1 MQIENEESIVG
12 PKFYDIV
19 SFGRAKSD
27 AALHMKK
34 KIIIVLGITA
44 LSALVAFRMVTYLH
58 YKSAEHYVEKHYIFD
73 KGFPGNPKKPS
84 ASSNTL
90 LSDGTATGKTLEF
103 FQFLQQRFAVKSIN
117 ELDEH
122 YNKVRGYLDARFNK
136 TDASRLFEMYKK
148 YMGCVIELGNNPK
161 YRAKTP
167 DPKLLLML
175 LYKGQSFRRDRL
187 GKETADTL
195 FGMDVKEREYLL
207 RRSLIIGNNTLYG
220 KEKESGLQK
229 LKYDMW
235 NNEVISIGED
245 SNPYNLYQLKL
256 LLYQKDLAELGE
268 GERAPKIQEFRKEF
282 FSKGQIKRLSEVDD
296 RIAKEKEIIE
306 RYRAAEQ
313 RVLNLK
319 DIRQEEKDKRIKSL
333 QEEFFGKEAE
343 AFRRR
348 EAMRKGTDK

>member
-1 MQIENEESIVG
+1 MS
-12 PKFYDIV
+12 
-19 SFGRAKSD
+19 
-27 AALHMKK
+27 KK
-34 KIIIVLGITA
+34 KRFFIVLVIA
-44 LSALVAFRMVTYLH
+44 AISAFVALVAFRVANYLH
-58 YKSAEHYVEKHYIFD
+58 YKIDENYLEKHYIFD
-73 KGFPGNPKKPS
+73 KGFPGNLKKPS

-103 FQFLQQRFAVKSIN
+103 FRFLQQRFAVKSIN

-148 YMGCVIELGNNPK
+148 YMECVIELGNNPK

-187 GKETADTL
+187 GKENADAL

-207 RRSLIIGNNTLYG
+207 RRSLIIGDNTLYG
-220 KEKESGLQK
+220 KDKEGRLQK

-235 NNEVISIGED
+235 DDEVISIGED
-245 SNPYNLYQLKL
+245 SNPYNRYQLKMQ
-256 LLYQKDLAELGE
+256 LYQKDLAEMSE
-268 GERAPKIQEFRKEF
+268 GDRKLKIEEFRKEF
-282 FSKGQIKRLSEVDD
+282 FSKEQMKRLSEVDD
-296 RIAKEKEIIE
+296 RIAKGKENIE

-313 RVLNLK
+313 RILNLK
-319 DIRQEEKDKRIKSL
+319 DITQEEKDKRIKSL
-333 QEEFFGKEAE
+333 QEEFFGKETE

-348 EAMRKGTDK
+348 EAMRKGTEK

>member
-1 MQIENEESIVG
+1 
-12 PKFYDIV
+12 
-19 SFGRAKSD
+19 
-27 AALHMKK
+27 MKK

-44 LSALVAFRMVTYLH
+44 LSALVAFRMATYLN
-58 YKSAEHYVEKHYIFD
+58 YKIAEHYVEKHYIFD

-103 FQFLQQRFAVKSIN
+103 FRFLQQRFAVKSIN

-122 YNKVRGYLDARFNK
+122 YNKVWGYLDVRFNK

-148 YMGCVIELGNNPK
+148 YMECVIELGNNPK

-167 DPKLLLML
+167 NPKLLLML

-187 GKETADTL
+187 GKENADAL

-207 RRSLIIGNNTLYG
+207 RRSLIIGDHTLYG

-235 NNEVISIGED
+235 DDEVISIGED
-245 SNPYNLYQLKL
+245 SNPYNRYQLKMQ
-256 LLYQKDLAELGE
+256 LYQKDLSELGE
-268 GERAPKIQEFRKEF
+268 GERKIKIEEFRKEF
-282 FSKGQIKRLSEVDD
+282 FSKGQIKRLREVDD
-296 RIAKEKEIIE
+296 QIAKKRENIE

-313 RVLNLK
+313 RILNLK
-319 DIRQEEKDKRIKSL
+319 DITQKEKDKRVRSL

-348 EAMRKGTDK
+348 ELMYGRAEK